1 MPKAEIFQDIPLP
14 TSSDTQELW
23 RWLYTELRAAILDG
37 RLKRGARLPST
48 RSLAQQY
55 GLSRGTVS
63 TAFDQ
68 LQAEGYTRTEV
79 GSGTY
84 VASGLPD
91 RTFVARSATRSA
103 PNLPPSQATLSK
115 RAQETLKDIKTLPA
129 THSVGKAFR
138 SYEPAID
145 LFPVDL
151 WARISARVLRRA
163 PRSLY
168 GQGST
173 TGYQPLRRAIAEYIG
188 GSRGVRCSPDQVI
201 VTSGAQQALD
211 LLGRLLLDPGDRVWM
226 EDPGYPGACW
236 ALRAAGAHIIPVPVD
251 QDGLVVEAAR
261 KLSPQAK
268 LVYVTPANQFP
279 LGVTM
284 SADRRME
291 LLEWAVSARA
301 WVVEDEYD
309 AEYRY
314 YGRPV
319 AALQS
324 LDRSGS
330 VIYVGTFTKML
341 FNALR
346 LGFLVV
352 PERLAGAFEAARSLV
367 DRHPPTLDQAILA
380 EFITEGHFGH
390 HVRRMRQTYSERMT
404 VLREAVRKHLGGLL
418 DLTPTAAGMRAV
430 GWLPAR
436 VSDKAAARRAQ
447 MLGLELTA
455 LSTFTM
461 QHSHKPALI
470 LGFAGCNP
478 GELRR
483 GASVLAAVL
492 GNDERS

>member
-1 MPKAEIFQDIPLP
+1 M
-14 TSSDTQELW
+14 
-23 RWLYTELRAAILDG
+23 
-37 RLKRGARLPST
+37 
-48 RSLAQQY
+48 
-55 GLSRGTVS
+55 
-63 TAFDQ
+63 
-68 LQAEGYTRTEV
+68 
-79 GSGTY
+79 
-84 VASGLPD
+84 
-91 RTFVARSATRSA
+91 
-103 PNLPPSQATLSK
+103 
-115 RAQETLKDIKTLPA
+115 
-129 THSVGKAFR
+129 GKAFR

-188 GSRGVRCSPDQVI
+188 GSRGVRCSPDQVL

-211 LLGRLLLDPGDRVWM
+211 LIGRLLLDPGDRVWM

-236 ALRAAGAHIIPVPVD
+236 TLRATGARIVPVPVD

-261 KLSPQAK
+261 KRSPQAK

-346 LGFLVV
+346 MGFLSG
-352 PERLAGAFEAARSLV
+352 PRARC
-367 DRHPPTLDQAILA
+367 R
-380 EFITEGHFGH
+380 
-390 HVRRMRQTYSERMT
+390 
-404 VLREAVRKHLGGLL
+404 
-418 DLTPTAAGMRAV
+418 
-430 GWLPAR
+430 
-436 VSDKAAARRAQ
+436 
-447 MLGLELTA
+447 
-455 LSTFTM
+455 
-461 QHSHKPALI
+461 
-470 LGFAGCNP
+470 
-478 GELRR
+478 
-483 GASVLAAVL
+483 SV
-492 GNDERS
+492 